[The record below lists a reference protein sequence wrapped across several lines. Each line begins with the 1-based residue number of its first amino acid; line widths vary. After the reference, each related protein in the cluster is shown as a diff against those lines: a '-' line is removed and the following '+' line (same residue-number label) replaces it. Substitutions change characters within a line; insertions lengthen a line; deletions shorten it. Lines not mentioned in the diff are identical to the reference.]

1 MRVLSMAIGFLFSL
15 SDGRLHSY
23 FYSSEK
29 TRSCPCVRGYACRLR
44 VMIGILLLKN
54 GNRTVA
60 AARVDSFSRFVIEH
74 VVAVADSRKLLNDL
88 SCTRVEDEQACRHSR
103 HNEEPVLAFVKGHGI
118 VGKCH

>member
-1 MRVLSMAIGFLFSL
+1 
-15 SDGRLHSY
+15 
-23 FYSSEK
+23 
-29 TRSCPCVRGYACRLR
+29 
-44 VMIGILLLKN
+44 MIGILLLKN

-88 SCTRVEDEQACRHSR
+88 SCTRVEDEQARRHSR

-118 VGKCH
+118 VGKCHVGLPGREDGVLLSINNSDLSRLRKIYIDSGTVSLKLK